1 MLRRARHQN
10 GSLQRVKR
18 RTGPDVW
25 IFLWYETDIN
35 GRRKRRKAVIGTV
48 EQYPTEFSA
57 QNAIGALRI
66 TINQET
72 PRAAVQ
78 PISVLELITHYQNTE
93 LNLDGEPQ
101 EEEKSYSTKKTYRII
116 LGRWIRP
123 RWGTL
128 GIRDI
133 RTVAVEEWLKK
144 LTLPDG
150 NRMARGTKSK
160 IRGVMHALYNHAIR
174 YEWLSQGA
182 NPISMVRQSAKREHI
197 PDVLEV
203 AEFHALLQE
212 LALRERTL
220 VVLDAMTG
228 LRRSELIGLKWSD
241 VDFEKLQI
249 NVTRSVVHQVVGK
262 CKTEASQRPV
272 PLDPAVAEDLWLW
285 KQTTPYNKPED
296 WVFASETMNGKQ
308 PLWPDSLLSR
318 RIKPAA
324 RKVGIVKRVGWH
336 TFRHT
341 YSTLLKA
348 NGEDVK
354 VVQELLRHAN
364 SKITLDTYIQALS
377 PAKRQAQSKVA
388 SMMLPKKA
396 AISDQERL
404 MEPFGTS
411 TRERSLLSD

>member
-1 MLRRARHQN
+1 VHYI
-10 GSLQRVKR
+10 GS
-18 RTGPDVW
+18 
-25 IFLWYETDIN
+25 
-35 GRRKRRKAVIGTV
+35 V
-48 EQYPTEFSA
+48 EQYHTESSA

-66 TINQET
+66 TINQEA
-72 PRAAVQ
+72 PRAAQRIAVG
-78 PISVLELITHYQNTE
+78 ELITHYQKTE
-93 LNLDGEPQ
+93 LNLDADAQ
-101 EEEKSYSTKKTYRII
+101 EEDKSYSTKKTYRII
-116 LGRWIRP
+116 LGRWIEP

-133 RTVAVEEWLKK
+133 RTVAVEEWLRK

-150 NRMARGTKSK
+150 NMMSRGTKAK
-160 IRGVMHALYNHAIR
+160 IRGVMHTLYNHAIR
-174 YEWLSQGA
+174 YEWLPHGA
-182 NPISMVRQSAKREHI
+182 NPISMVRQSAKRERI

-212 LALRERTL
+212 LPLRERTIVIL
-220 VVLDAMTG
+220 VAMTG

-249 NVTRSVVHQVVGK
+249 NVTRSVVHQVVGR
-262 CKTEASQRPV
+262 CKTEASQKPV
-272 PLDPAVAEDLWLW
+272 PLDPVVAEDLWFW
-285 KQTTPYNKPED
+285 KQTTRYNTPED

-324 RKVGIVKRVGWH
+324 RKVGIEKRVGWH

-364 SKITLDTYIQALS
+364 SKITMDTYIQALS
-377 PAKRQAQSKVA
+377 PAKRQAQSKVV
-388 SMMLPKKA
+388 SMMLPNRSNA
-396 AISDQERL
+396 GGERL
-404 MEPFGTS
+404 MAPFGPS
-411 TRERSLLSD
+411 HSGVKFAK